1 MGTGLSA
8 PWRKKTGLSRIRAWH
23 GEGLTHKEIAGR
35 MGIAVR
41 TLTGWKGRYPEIG
54 AALTGGEAAAE
65 QAVSGKTPAGTAAAK
80 KRSKRTPAKGVQCSE
95 AAAEAAAGIAD
106 SSTGLAAGGKTPAG
120 TATARKRQQAAAGE
134 QRKRANGEA
143 IQQSKKRKPSAAA
156 ATLAAATSAAVAA
169 TTPAA
174 AEVSTSPAA
183 AVTAEASAAATS
195 VSASASAASAAECRS
210 PSAPVAGK
218 PLISLELLPVN
229 ADVHT
234 LARDAGLLPLA
245 PSADDKQLQSLV
257 ESALLRRALGYRYAT
272 VTQEL
277 RKDPVTGDM
286 VMTVTKRIDKEVPPD
301 TTAQLYW
308 LKSRDPDRWRD
319 KHPDEPAGDGEVI
332 VTFDVDEE
340 EPQEDDEDWD
350 GDE

>member
-1 MGTGLSA
+1 M
-8 PWRKKTGLSRIRAWH
+8 
-23 GEGLTHKEIAGR
+23 
-35 MGIAVR
+35 
-41 TLTGWKGRYPEIG
+41 
-54 AALTGGEAAAE
+54 
-65 QAVSGKTPAGTAAAK
+65 
-80 KRSKRTPAKGVQCSE
+80 
-95 AAAEAAAGIAD
+95 
-106 SSTGLAAGGKTPAG
+106 
-120 TATARKRQQAAAGE
+120 
-134 QRKRANGEA
+134 
-143 IQQSKKRKPSAAA
+143 
-156 ATLAAATSAAVAA
+156 AAVAA
-169 TTPAA
+169 
-174 AEVSTSPAA
+174 E
-183 AVTAEASAAATS
+183 AEAIP
-195 VSASASAASAAECRS
+195 EQP
-210 PSAPVAGK
+210 PSAPAAGK
-218 PLISLELLPVN
+218 PLISLELLPIN

>member
-8 PWRKKTGLSRIRAWH
+8 PWRKKTGLSRIRAWRS
-23 GEGLTHKEIAGR
+23 EGLSHKEIAGR
-35 MGIAVR
+35 MGITVR
-41 TLTGWKGRYPEIG
+41 TLTSWKGRYPEIG
-54 AALTGGEAAAE
+54 AALTGREAAAE
-65 QAVSGKTPAGTAAAK
+65 QAVSGKQQQAAVAVTTPTAAEATASPAAAK
-80 KRSKRTPAKGVQCSE
+80 T
-95 AAAEAAAGIAD
+95 
-106 SSTGLAAGGKTPAG
+106 
-120 TATARKRQQAAAGE
+120 
-134 QRKRANGEA
+134 
-143 IQQSKKRKPSAAA
+143 
-156 ATLAAATSAAVAA
+156 A

-174 AEVSTSPAA
+174 AEAAASPAA
-183 AVTAEASAAATS
+183 VVTAEESAAMAASAAA
-195 VSASASAASAAECRS
+195 AASVPEQPS
-210 PSAPVAGK
+210 SAPAAGK
-218 PLISLELLPVN
+218 PLISLELLPIN

-340 EPQEDDEDWD
+340 EPQEDSEDWD

>member
-8 PWRKKTGLSRIRAWH
+8 PWRKKTGLSRIRAWRS
-23 GEGLTHKEIAGR
+23 EGLSHKEIAGR
-35 MGIAVR
+35 MGITVR
-41 TLTGWKGRYPEIG
+41 TLTSWKGRYPEIG

-65 QAVSGKTPAGTAAAK
+65 QAVSGKTPAGTAAAR

-120 TATARKRQQAAAGE
+120 TAAARKRQQAAAGE
-134 QRKRANGEA
+134 QRKRATGEA
-143 IQQSKKRKPSAAA
+143 IQQRKKRKPSAAA
-156 ATLAAATSAAVAA
+156 ATMAAATSAAVAI
-169 TTPAA
+169 TTPAS
-174 AEVSTSPAA
+174 AEVSTLPAA

-195 VSASASAASAAECRS
+195 VSASASAASVPEQPS
-210 PSAPVAGK
+210 SAPAAGK
-218 PLISLELLPVN
+218 PLISLELLPIS

-340 EPQEDDEDWD
+340 EPPEDDEDWD

>member
-1 MGTGLSA
+1 M
-8 PWRKKTGLSRIRAWH
+8 
-23 GEGLTHKEIAGR
+23 
-35 MGIAVR
+35 
-41 TLTGWKGRYPEIG
+41 
-54 AALTGGEAAAE
+54 AA
-65 QAVSGKTPAGTAAAK
+65 
-80 KRSKRTPAKGVQCSE
+80 
-95 AAAEAAAGIAD
+95 
-106 SSTGLAAGGKTPAG
+106 
-120 TATARKRQQAAAGE
+120 
-134 QRKRANGEA
+134 
-143 IQQSKKRKPSAAA
+143 SAAA
-156 ATLAAATSAAVAA
+156 A
-169 TTPAA
+169 
-174 AEVSTSPAA
+174 
-183 AVTAEASAAATS
+183 ASVPEQPS
-195 VSASASAASAAECRS
+195 
-210 PSAPVAGK
+210 SAPAAGK
-218 PLISLELLPVN
+218 PLISLELLPIS

-234 LARDAGLLPLA
+234 LARDAGLLPLD

-257 ESALLRRALGYRYAT
+257 ESALLRKALGYRYTT

-340 EPQEDDEDWD
+340 EPQEDSEDWD